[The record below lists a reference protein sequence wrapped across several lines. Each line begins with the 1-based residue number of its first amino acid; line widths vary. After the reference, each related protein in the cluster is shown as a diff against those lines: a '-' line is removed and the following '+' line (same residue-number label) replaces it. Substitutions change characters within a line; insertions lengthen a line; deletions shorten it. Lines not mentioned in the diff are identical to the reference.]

1 MCNGQYGNW
10 NYLNR
15 QNFVDRNGNGM
26 VDSRFERARQAG
38 LEQMDDAAGDGHM
51 NGWEANNLVR
61 SMIGNRVS
69 NPREQMLLNR
79 RFGINVPIGTP
90 ANVVAQMVAQKYN
103 TQLSNGGGNNWNNWY
118 AMNNGGWNGWNGGW
132 GC

>member
-10 NYLNR
+10 NNWNR

-26 VDSRFERARQAG
+26 VDNWFEAQRQQG
-38 LEQMDDAAGDGHM
+38 LMAMDGAAGNDGHM
-51 NGWEANNLVR
+51 NRWEANNLVR
-61 SMIGNRVS
+61 SMIGNMVN
-69 NPREQMLLNR
+69 NPREQMLLKR
-79 RFGINVPIGTP
+79 RFGINVPLGTP

-103 TQLSNGGGNNWNNWY
+103 TQLSDGGGNNWF